1 MRGENPY
8 LRDDSRFED
17 SLRPQRFQ
25 DFIGQ
30 RKCLNNLDIAIQAAN
45 KRKETLDHI
54 LFSGL
59 PGLGKTTLARIIAH
73 EMKAPLTI
81 TSGPVLKRPGDLA
94 GTMTKLEEGAILFI
108 DEIHRMLPDVEEYL
122 YTAMEDFFI
131 TINVDAGPQGR
142 TINLPLKKFTLVG
155 ATTREGLLTDPF
167 RARFGILEKLEWYP
181 VDDLVEILFRSA
193 RILSIDLDKKSARI
207 IAERSRGTPRI
218 ANRYLRR
225 VRDLAEVKTKGKIS
239 EKIAREGLKMLG
251 VDTLGLELIDR
262 KILTTLLRNPTPVG
276 IKTLS
281 VAVGEEE
288 QTIEEVYEPFLIQ
301 NDFLVR
307 TPRGRKATE
316 KASRHMGESCEHQE
330 SLF

>member
-1 MRGENPY
+1 MRGANPY

-17 SLRPQRFQ
+17 SIRPQRFQ

-30 RKCLNNLDIAIQAAN
+30 KKCLNNLSIAIKAAR
-45 KRKETLDHI
+45 KRKEPLDHI

-94 GTMTKLEEGAILFI
+94 GTLTKLEEGSILFI

-131 TINVDAGPQGR
+131 TINVESGPQGR
-142 TINLPLKKFTLVG
+142 TINLPLKRFTLVG

-181 VDDLVEILFRSA
+181 VEDLVKILFRSA
-193 RILSIDLDKKSARI
+193 RILSIDLDKESSHI
-207 IAERSRGTPRI
+207 IGERSRGTPRI

-225 VRDLAEVKTKGKIS
+225 VRDLAEVKMKGKIS
-239 EKIAREGLKMLG
+239 SKIAREGLGMLG
-251 VDTLGLELIDR
+251 VDEQGLESIDR
-262 KILTTLLRNPTPVG
+262 KILTTLLRNASPVG

-281 VAVGEEE
+281 VSVGEEE

-316 KASRHMGESCEHQE
+316 KASRHMGETWKHQE
-330 SLF
+330 TLF